1 MKRIT
6 IVFLMVLTALV
17 AWAQN
22 SQWMRVRKVTMH
34 KESKVLNYSVEIDY
48 PTLENCV
55 YADAIREWINE
66 ELGGS
71 YTGSLKDPDA
81 MLNFYYR
88 KALKEFADYGSDPD
102 FGSSDESHRFTKGD
116 ETARF
121 ITYQLSASVYYAGA
135 AHGDYYDGSITFRK
149 SDGRRFDWSMF
160 TYDGKN
166 RLRSLIASKLRSKY
180 GDDTFFEVPN
190 PSNPSFELPS
200 QQPYLSKTGVV
211 FTYGTYEIAPFS
223 EGIITVELPFSTVRN
238 LLTATGKGFIE
249 GM

>member
-1 MKRIT
+1 M
-6 IVFLMVLTALV
+6 MLTALV

-22 SQWMRVRKVTMH
+22 SQWMRVRKVSIN
-34 KESKVLNYSVEIDY
+34 KESKVVNYSVEIDY

-81 MLNFYYR
+81 MLNYYYR
-88 KALKEFADYGSDPD
+88 KALKQYADYGGDPD
-102 FGSSDESHRFTKGD
+102 YGPSEESLCFIKGD

-121 ITYQLSASVYYAGA
+121 ITYQSSISAYFAGA
-135 AHGDYYDGSITFRK
+135 AHGDYNDASITFRK
-149 SDGRRFDWSMF
+149 NDGRRFGWSMF
-160 TYDGKN
+160 TYAGKD
-166 RLRSLIASKLRSKY
+166 RLRPLIASKLRSQY
-180 GDDTFFEVPN
+180 GDDIFFEVPN
-190 PSNPSFELPS
+190 ASNPSFELPS
-200 QQPYLSKTGVV
+200 LEPYLTKTGVV
-211 FTYGTYEIAPFS
+211 FTYGTYEIAPYA
-223 EGIITVELPFSTVRN
+223 EGVITVELPFSTVRN